1 MSTLNQMERDFL
13 NIPQVKTALN
23 LTDIRRGQRNVDNA
37 QKRKFEHSMALSVH
51 VVNAYQWFN
60 SDEGKLAFDEQGL
73 SWTTEDFSKKVFG
86 WGKSYFHKVRRCG
99 SLDPRVIA
107 AFNTKCD
114 EAGDQAMRTI
124 ANLDKFG
131 RDIDLSEL
139 PEDATEEQ
147 VTEAIEQA
155 VEETDV
161 ETRTEQVDTIS
172 TFTMKVDG
180 ASNVSWR
187 LDANGGQHTTNSRA
201 EILSAIA
208 TMQNLIG
215 AADSNHQL

>member
-1 MSTLNQMERDFL
+1 MSNLNQMERDFL

-51 VVNAYQWFN
+51 VVNAYEWFN

-73 SWTTEDFSKKVFG
+73 SWTIEDLSKKVFG

-99 SLDPRVIA
+99 SLDPRVVA
-107 AFNTKCD
+107 AFNRKCD

-155 VEETDV
+155 VEETAV
-161 ETRTEQVDTIS
+161 ETREERVETIS
-172 TFTMKVDG
+172 TFTMKVPG
-180 ASNVSWR
+180 QANVSWR
-187 LDANGGQHTTNSRA
+187 LDANGGQHTTNSRD
-201 EILSAIA
+201 EILAAIA

-215 AADSNHQL
+215 

>member
-1 MSTLNQMERDFL
+1 MSILNQMERDFL

-99 SLDPRVIA
+99 SLDPRVIT
-107 AFNTKCD
+107 AFNAKCD

-161 ETRTEQVDTIS
+161 ETREERVETIS
-172 TFTMKVDG
+172 TFCLKNVPGME
-180 ASNVSWR
+180 NVSVR
-187 LDANGGQHTTNSRA
+187 LDANGAIHTTNSKE
-201 EILSAIA
+201 EILAA
-208 TMQNLIG
+208 MQTLKNFLN
-215 AADSNHQL
+215 D

>member
-37 QKRKFEHSMALSVH
+37 QKRKFDHSMALAVH
-51 VVNAYQWFN
+51 VVNAYNWFN

-73 SWTTEDFSKKVFG
+73 SWTIEDLSKKVFG

-99 SLDPRVIA
+99 SLDPRVVA
-107 AFNTKCD
+107 AFNRKCD

-161 ETRTEQVDTIS
+161 ETREERVETLSSVAWKNPIGD
-172 TFTMKVDG
+172 
-180 ASNVSWR
+180 NVAWR
-187 LDANGGQHTTNSRA
+187 IDANGQQHTRNTKEELLEWA
-201 EILSAIA
+201 QMFIA
-208 TMQNLIG
+208 NV
-215 AADSNHQL
+215 NQL

>member
-1 MSTLNQMERDFL
+1 MSILNQMERDFL

-51 VVNAYQWFN
+51 VVNAYNWFN

-73 SWTTEDFSKKVFG
+73 SWTTDDFSKKVFG

-99 SLDPRVIA
+99 SLDPRVIT
-107 AFNTKCD
+107 AFHAKCD

-155 VEETDV
+155 VEETEV

-172 TFTMKVDG
+172 TFCLKNVPGME
-180 ASNVSWR
+180 NVSVR
-187 LDANGGQHTTNSRA
+187 LDANGAIHTTNSKA
-201 EILSAIA
+201 DILAA
-208 TMQNLIG
+208 MQTLKNFLN
-215 AADSNHQL
+215 D

>member
-1 MSTLNQMERDFL
+1 MSNLNQMERDFL

-51 VVNAYQWFN
+51 VVNAYEWFN

-73 SWTTEDFSKKVFG
+73 SWTIEDLSKKVFG

-99 SLDPRVIA
+99 SLDPRVVA
-107 AFNTKCD
+107 AFNRKCD

-155 VEETDV
+155 VEETAV
-161 ETRTEQVDTIS
+161 ETREERVETIS
-172 TFTMKVDG
+172 TFTMKVPG
-180 ASNVSWR
+180 ANNVSWR
-187 LDANGGQHTTNSRA
+187 LDANGGQHTTNSRD
-201 EILSAIA
+201 EILAAIA

-215 AADSNHQL
+215 

>member
-1 MSTLNQMERDFL
+1 MQNIALLPIEQDFL
-13 NIPQVKTALN
+13 NTPAIKSALN

-37 QKRKFEHSMALSVH
+37 QKRKFDHSMNLAGH
-51 VVNAYQWFN
+51 VVNAYTWCN
-60 SDEGKLAFDEQGL
+60 SDEGKLAFEEQGL
-73 SWTTEDFSKKVFG
+73 SLTIEDLSKKVFG

-99 SLDPRVIA
+99 SLDPRVVA
-107 AFNTKCD
+107 AFNRKCD

-161 ETRTEQVDTIS
+161 ETREERVETLSSVAWKNPI
-172 TFTMKVDG
+172 G
-180 ASNVSWR
+180 NNVAWR
-187 LDANGGQHTTNSRA
+187 IDANGQQHTRNTKEELLEWA
-201 EILSAIA
+201 QMFIA
-208 TMQNLIG
+208 NV
-215 AADSNHQL
+215 NQL

>member
-1 MSTLNQMERDFL
+1 M
-13 NIPQVKTALN
+13 N

-37 QKRKFEHSMALSVH
+37 QKRKFDHSMNLAVH
-51 VVNAYQWFN
+51 VVNAYTWFN
-60 SDEGKLAFDEQGL
+60 SDEGKLAFEEQGL
-73 SWTTEDFSKKVFG
+73 SWTIEDLSKKVFG

-99 SLDPRVIA
+99 SLDARVVA
-107 AFNTKCD
+107 AFNRKCD

-161 ETRTEQVDTIS
+161 ETREERVETLSSVAWKNPI
-172 TFTMKVDG
+172 G
-180 ASNVSWR
+180 NNVAWR
-187 LDANGGQHTTNSRA
+187 IDANGQQHTRNTKEELLEWA
-201 EILSAIA
+201 QMFIA
-208 TMQNLIG
+208 NV
-215 AADSNHQL
+215 NQL

>member
-1 MSTLNQMERDFL
+1 MSILNQMERDFL

-51 VVNAYQWFN
+51 VVNAYEWFN

-73 SWTTEDFSKKVFG
+73 SWTIEDLSKKVFG

-99 SLDPRVIA
+99 SLDPRVVA
-107 AFNTKCD
+107 AFNRKCD

-161 ETRTEQVDTIS
+161 ETREERVETLM
-172 TFTMKVDG
+172 TFTMKNISG

-187 LDANGGQHTTNSRA
+187 LDANGGQHTTNSRE
-201 EILSAIA
+201 EILAAIQ
-208 TMQNLIG
+208 TMQNFLN
-215 AADSNHQL
+215 D

>member
-1 MSTLNQMERDFL
+1 MERDFL

-51 VVNAYQWFN
+51 VVNAYEWFN

-73 SWTTEDFSKKVFG
+73 SWTIEDLSKKVFG

-99 SLDPRVIA
+99 SLDPRVVA
-107 AFNTKCD
+107 AFNRKCD

-155 VEETDV
+155 VEETNV
-161 ETRTEQVDTIS
+161 ETREERVETLM
-172 TFTMKVDG
+172 TFTMKGISG
-180 ASNVSWR
+180 AANVSWR
-187 LDANGGQHTTNSRA
+187 LDANGGQHTTNSREEVLA
-201 EILSAIA
+201 AMQV
-208 TMQNLIG
+208 MQNFI
-215 AADSNHQL
+215 NP

>member
-1 MSTLNQMERDFL
+1 MSILNQMERDFL

-99 SLDPRVIA
+99 SLDPRVIT
-107 AFNTKCD
+107 AFHAKCD

-161 ETRTEQVDTIS
+161 ETREERVETIS
-172 TFTMKVDG
+172 TFCLKNVPGME
-180 ASNVSWR
+180 NVSVR
-187 LDANGGQHTTNSRA
+187 LDANGAIHTTNSKA
-201 EILSAIA
+201 DILAA
-208 TMQNLIG
+208 MQTLKNFLN
-215 AADSNHQL
+215 D

>member
-1 MSTLNQMERDFL
+1 MSNLNQMERDFL

-51 VVNAYQWFN
+51 VVNAYEWFN

-73 SWTTEDFSKKVFG
+73 SWTIEDLSKKVFG

-99 SLDPRVIA
+99 SLDPRVVA
-107 AFNTKCD
+107 AFNRKCD

-139 PEDATEEQ
+139 PEDATEE
-147 VTEAIEQA
+147 
-155 VEETDV
+155 
-161 ETRTEQVDTIS
+161 
-172 TFTMKVDG
+172 
-180 ASNVSWR
+180 
-187 LDANGGQHTTNSRA
+187 
-201 EILSAIA
+201 
-208 TMQNLIG
+208 
-215 AADSNHQL
+215 

>member
-1 MSTLNQMERDFL
+1 MERDFL

-37 QKRKFEHSMALSVH
+37 QKRKFDHSMALAVH
-51 VVNAYQWFN
+51 VVNAYNWFN

-73 SWTTEDFSKKVFG
+73 SWTIEDLSKKVFG

-99 SLDPRVIA
+99 SLDPRVVA
-107 AFNTKCD
+107 AFNRKCD

-147 VTEAIEQA
+147 VTEAIEHA
-155 VEETDV
+155 GEETDV
-161 ETRTEQVDTIS
+161 ETREERVETLSSVAWKNPIGD
-172 TFTMKVDG
+172 
-180 ASNVSWR
+180 NVAWR
-187 LDANGGQHTTNSRA
+187 IDANGQQHTRNTKEELLEWA
-201 EILSAIA
+201 QMFIA
-208 TMQNLIG
+208 NV
-215 AADSNHQL
+215 NQL

>member
-1 MSTLNQMERDFL
+1 MSNLNQMERDFL

-37 QKRKFEHSMALSVH
+37 QKRKFDHSMALAVH
-51 VVNAYQWFN
+51 VVNAYEWFN

-73 SWTTEDFSKKVFG
+73 SWTIEDLSKKVFG

-99 SLDPRVIA
+99 SLDPRVVA
-107 AFNTKCD
+107 AFNRKCD

-155 VEETDV
+155 VEETAV
-161 ETRTEQVDTIS
+161 ETREERVETIS
-172 TFTMKVDG
+172 TFTMKIPG
-180 ASNVSWR
+180 QANVAWR
-187 LDANGGQHTTNSRA
+187 LDANGGQHTTNSRD
-201 EILSAIA
+201 EILAAIA

-215 AADSNHQL
+215 

>member
-1 MSTLNQMERDFL
+1 MERDFL

-51 VVNAYQWFN
+51 VVNAYEWFN

-73 SWTTEDFSKKVFG
+73 SWTIEDLSKKVFG

-99 SLDPRVIA
+99 SLDPRVVS
-107 AFNTKCD
+107 AFNRKCD

-155 VEETDV
+155 VEETEV
-161 ETRTEQVDTIS
+161 ETREERVDTIS
-172 TFTMKVDG
+172 TFCLK
-180 ASNVSWR
+180 NVPGMESVSVR
-187 LDANGGQHTTNSRA
+187 LDASGAIHTTNRK
-201 EILSAIA
+201 EDILAAIQ
-208 TMQNLIG
+208 TLKNFVNGL
-215 AADSNHQL
+215 

>member
-1 MSTLNQMERDFL
+1 MQNIALLPIEQDFL
-13 NIPQVKTALN
+13 NTPAIKSALN

-37 QKRKFEHSMALSVH
+37 QKRKFEHSMNLSVH
-51 VVNAYQWFN
+51 VVNAYTWFN
-60 SDEGKLAFDEQGL
+60 SDEGKQAFDEQGL
-73 SWTTEDFSKKVFG
+73 SWTIEDLSKKVFG

-99 SLDPRVIA
+99 SLDPRVVA
-107 AFNTKCD
+107 AFNSKCD

-139 PEDATEEQ
+139 PEDATEEM

-161 ETRTEQVDTIS
+161 ETREDRVETLSSVAWKNPIGD
-172 TFTMKVDG
+172 
-180 ASNVSWR
+180 NVAWR
-187 LDANGGQHTTNSRA
+187 IDANGQQHTRNTKEELLEWA
-201 EILSAIA
+201 QMFIA
-208 TMQNLIG
+208 NVNAL
-215 AADSNHQL
+215 

>member
-1 MSTLNQMERDFL
+1 MQNIALLPIEQDFL
-13 NIPQVKTALN
+13 NTPAIKSALN

-37 QKRKFEHSMALSVH
+37 QKRKFDHSMNLAVH
-51 VVNAYQWFN
+51 VVNAYTWFN
-60 SDEGKLAFDEQGL
+60 SDEGKLAFEEQGL
-73 SWTTEDFSKKVFG
+73 SWTIEDLSKKVFG

-99 SLDPRVIA
+99 SLDPRVVA
-107 AFNTKCD
+107 AFNRKCD

-161 ETRTEQVDTIS
+161 ETREERVETLSSVAWKNPI
-172 TFTMKVDG
+172 G
-180 ASNVSWR
+180 NNVAWR
-187 LDANGGQHTTNSRA
+187 IDANGQQHTRNTKEELLEWA
-201 EILSAIA
+201 QMFIA
-208 TMQNLIG
+208 NV
-215 AADSNHQL
+215 NQL